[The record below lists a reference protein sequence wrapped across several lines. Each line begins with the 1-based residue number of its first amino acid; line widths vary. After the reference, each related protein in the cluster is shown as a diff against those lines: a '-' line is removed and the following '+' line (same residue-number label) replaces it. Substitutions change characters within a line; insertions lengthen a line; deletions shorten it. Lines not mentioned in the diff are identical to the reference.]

1 MGLDVNWRGHLVKE
15 YYEVVNV
22 VFIHSEQLYGTVES
36 LGAYASLVRYTV
48 DDVDYEELIENDEFT
63 VMKEIVFQHLEDE
76 LNQTK
81 EEN

>member
-1 MGLDVNWRGHLVKE
+1 MGFDVNWRGHLVKE

-36 LGAYASLVRYTV
+36 LGAYASVVKYTI
-48 DDVDYEELIENDEFT
+48 DDVEYEELIENEEFT
-63 VMKEIVFQHLEDE
+63 VLKEIVFQHLEDE
-76 LNQTK
+76 FNNKK